1 MKFTQIHGLDDGIRT
16 RRPTSSTVRRM
27 RITSPHPSPPGVWS
41 PLISLGARC
50 TSFCW
55 HRGPPGLLLRWF
67 CSGFQQMIIF
77 QLTSTTDPA
86 SIGNTFE
93 LLLMIFTHKCTISF
107 FQLRPW
113 PQNPRDFSFFS
124 ADCRIVC
131 IRDQQHSSIN

>member
-1 MKFTQIHGLDDGIRT
+1 MKFTQIHGLGDGIRT
-16 RRPTSSTVRRM
+16 RRPFSSTVRRM

-55 HRGPPGLLLRWF
+55 HGGPPGLLLRWI
-67 CSGFQQMIIF
+67 CSGFQQMIIL

-86 SIGNTFE
+86 SFANTFE
-93 LLLMIFTHKCTISF
+93 LLLQNFHAQMHNLVLKNR
-107 FQLRPW
+107 LW
-113 PQNPRDFSFFS
+113 PPKPRDYSFFS

-131 IRDQQHSSIN
+131 IRDQLHSSIN